1 MVLFSLFWRVFW
13 GKCSISVHTLIH
25 MKKDT
30 MSIYFFILVLVMAY
44 VLTHVKEAVTVTENY
59 SSKLPN
65 DTA

>member
-1 MVLFSLFWRVFW
+1 MFCRVFG
-13 GKCSISVHTLIH
+13 GKCSISTHTLIH

-30 MSIYFFILVLVMAY
+30 ISIYFFILVLVMAY
-44 VLTHVKEAVTVTENY
+44 VLTYVKEAVTVTENY

>member
-1 MVLFSLFWRVFW
+1 
-13 GKCSISVHTLIH
+13 

-30 MSIYFFILVLVMAY
+30 ISIYFFILVLVMAY
-44 VLTHVKEAVTVTENY
+44 VLTYVKEAVTVTENY

>member
-1 MVLFSLFWRVFW
+1 
-13 GKCSISVHTLIH
+13 

>member
-1 MVLFSLFWRVFW
+1 
-13 GKCSISVHTLIH
+13 

-30 MSIYFFILVLVMAY
+30 ISIYFFILVLVMAY

-59 SSKLPN
+59 SRKLPN